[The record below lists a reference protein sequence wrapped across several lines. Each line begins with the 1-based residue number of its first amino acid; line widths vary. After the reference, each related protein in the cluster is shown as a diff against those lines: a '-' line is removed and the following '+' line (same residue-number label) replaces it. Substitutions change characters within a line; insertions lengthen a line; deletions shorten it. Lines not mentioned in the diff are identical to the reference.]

1 MKTLFRNAD
10 ILLFENGIYNVI
22 KNAYLAVDGDRIA
35 YIGKDMPDGKFDTVK
50 DMTGKLLMSGLYN
63 CHNHCPMVLLRGVGS
78 DLPLNEWLCDN
89 FFNYGRTAEIKDR
102 VTHLSN
108 HILQFQ

>member
-1 MKTLFRNAD
+1 MKTLFKNAD

-35 YIGKDMPDGKFDTVK
+35 YIGKDMPDGDYDTVK

-78 DLPLNEWLCDN
+78 DLPLNEWLFNKVVCTHIMTWL
-89 FFNYGRTAEIKDR
+89 FFAIE
-102 VTHLSN
+102 
-108 HILQFQ
+108 HILMPIIP